1 MKDLIL
7 QRQTKFE
14 AVRGDI
20 TKNHG
25 VQAIVNA
32 ANTSLLGGGGVDGA
46 IHRAAGPKLLAECRM
61 LNGCKTGQAKITG
74 AYKLPCEHII
84 HTPGLHWN
92 GGKSKE
98 RELLASCYRSC
109 LQVAVVNGIR
119 SIAFPSISTGI
130 YHFPLYE
137 AVKIAVRTAKEFA
150 AEHPG
155 ELDVIMW
162 VLFDDNTL
170 KAYADEIEHWRVS
183 EMVQSP
189 NFYSMNK
196 MLWDGGC

>member
-7 QRQTKFE
+7 QGQTKFE

-46 IHRAAGPKLLAECRM
+46 IHRAAGPKFLAECRM
-61 LNGCKTGQAKITG
+61 LNGCKTGQAKITR

-98 RELLASCYRSC
+98 HIIKKRIFA
-109 LQVAVVNGIR
+109 
-119 SIAFPSISTGI
+119 
-130 YHFPLYE
+130 LY
-137 AVKIAVRTAKEFA
+137 KR
-150 AEHPG
+150 
-155 ELDVIMW
+155 
-162 VLFDDNTL
+162 
-170 KAYADEIEHWRVS
+170 
-183 EMVQSP
+183 QSP
-189 NFYSMNK
+189 REM
-196 MLWDGGC
+196 